1 LFPIA
6 TKLRERTESRKTP
19 HGHTPSKR
27 FELRPA
33 RSSVGQPTSV
43 QRGQHGPD
51 SSYAPLARLLDGHGG
66 AQRLDS
72 EAFERWRPDDGPLWV
87 ELHTDDEADR
97 NWLDIAMG
105 VEPERRELLLQER
118 AWSRVRVPG
127 PDELVL

>member
-1 LFPIA
+1 IGASFVVGYVLGGKDAHPRTVLGLGTAQRNVSAATVVATQGFGDPDTLIMVVVTSLVGLAILFPIA

-51 SSYAPLARLLDGHGG
+51 SSYAPLARLLDG
-66 AQRLDS
+66 
-72 EAFERWRPDDGPLWV
+72 
-87 ELHTDDEADR
+87 
-97 NWLDIAMG
+97 
-105 VEPERRELLLQER
+105 
-118 AWSRVRVPG
+118 
-127 PDELVL
+127 